1 MLLNEDQIALR
12 DVAQPLLARK
22 AANPI
27 TRRVRHENRVSTA
40 R

>member
-12 DVAQPLLARK
+12 DVARRFSREKL
-22 AANPI
+22 NPI
-27 TRRVRHENRVSTA
+27 TRRVRPKRVSTA